1 MSIKTTLHAQGYEP
15 WTLDYLGVTGA
26 KWIKFVNAFPIL
38 AGVNIIG
45 RVYVPESEQDAWIAM
60 GKDGARPF
68 FDRVRPEMEKARH
81 VAI

>member
-15 WTLDYLGVTGA
+15 WTLDYFGVTGA

-45 RVYVPESEQDAWIAM
+45 RVYVPESEQDAWITQ
-60 GKDGARPF
+60 GAAGADQF
-68 FDRVRPEMEKARH
+68 FARVRPEMDKARH